1 MKRINQTLLLAVFT
15 IIAVLSVNAQ
25 EDYQDGVANKIY
37 NKVTNE
43 TSLEVRQLEIVRTDD
58 RWVFLN
64 ASTSFAG
71 KKLPKRPDDVF
82 FFIQLGSPSGYKHAE
97 QVQLKLKLDGQV
109 QPEIAM
115 VTSGKRKA
123 GTMFLET
130 IETKMNIDVFK
141 MLAAA
146 KSAEF
151 TLDST
156 VFTMNAVQLKRL
168 ADLNKM
174 MTP

>member
-1 MKRINQTLLLAVFT
+1 MKRIDQILLLAALT
-15 IIAVLSVNAQ
+15 IITALSVNAQ

-37 NKVTNE
+37 NKVANE

-64 ASTSFAG
+64 ASTSFTG

-82 FFIQLGSPSGYKHAE
+82 FFIQLGSLSGYKHAE
-97 QVQLKLKLDGQV
+97 QVQLKLKLDGQI
-109 QPEIAM
+109 QPDISM

-141 MLAAA
+141 KLATA

-156 VFTMNAVQLKRL
+156 VFTMTAAQLKRL
-168 ADLNKM
+168 ADLDKM
-174 MTP
+174 MMP